1 MLKKQ
6 IILYKCKREIRGE
19 EKRSVCMAQIY
30 KIIIYNYIF

>member
-6 IILYKCKREIRGE
+6 IILYKRKREEGE
-19 EKRSVCMAQIY
+19 EKRSVYMAQIC